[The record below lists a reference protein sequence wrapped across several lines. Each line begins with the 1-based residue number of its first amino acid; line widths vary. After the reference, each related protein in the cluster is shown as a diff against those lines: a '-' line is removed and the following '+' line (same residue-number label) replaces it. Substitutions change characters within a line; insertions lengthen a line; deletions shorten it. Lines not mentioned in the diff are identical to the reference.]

1 MGIHFRDLKR
11 WIFFFYFY
19 KQLKLRNSIVHNS
32 EYLKTAI
39 SIISVVVRIVKYYFC
54 FRIYTCIFI
63 FGYFLHRILTVAKMV
78 IAHKIER
85 FLHSIKSRL
94 KNLWKPKQNVLIGQ
108 LHFGTF
114 RSIPE
119 LIGICV
125 LGSKCFSSFF
135 YSSSFVSI
143 RFTMRFIHRIVD
155 ILVSW
160 CVNGTNNHCLAT
172 TICDQWGKNA
182 ACSVY
187 TRSCS
192 IHCCQ
197 WGAHV

>member
-1 MGIHFRDLKR
+1 
-11 WIFFFYFY
+11 
-19 KQLKLRNSIVHNS
+19 
-32 EYLKTAI
+32 
-39 SIISVVVRIVKYYFC
+39 
-54 FRIYTCIFI
+54 
-63 FGYFLHRILTVAKMV
+63 MV

-94 KNLWKPKQNVLIGQ
+94 KNLWKLKQNVLIGQ

-182 ACSVY
+182 ACSVHKIVFY
-187 TRSCS
+187 TLLPMGSSCIGS
-192 IHCCQ
+192 KNAITILCL
-197 WGAHV
+197 GKPF